1 MPGAHN
7 GRHHERF
14 DGVNDLAEKALDTLG
29 AVRRQVQHHAVLCL
43 GAAGFVVGTVTV
55 LAGGRAVAAR
65 ADLPLTSWLGAEDTR
80 NEPVGPLPGSLWVA
94 AVAVLAVLWV
104 VLLGVA
110 RRRGLGPGRIWA
122 LAGAWALPFV
132 AGPPIMDTVVYSDVA
147 YGRLLRRGFDPY
159 AVGPLRLGETPLVLA
174 IDPGDRSQPT
184 SAGPLGTVA
193 AHLAL
198 SISGG
203 SDLLAVLVLRGMAL
217 LAVLWIGRSA
227 IELGGRAAGLALAA
241 CVANP
246 LVLLY
251 GLNSPHLDVAMVG
264 CLLAALV
271 FAGRR
276 RWLAAVTLT
285 AVGGSIAPVGLVAV
299 PLVVVAHWSFR
310 RGRRRG
316 YALARDIT
324 VAAGVI
330 AAAGF
335 LQDHGFGWVTTAR
348 SKFSQHTPFSVVGA
362 TERVLSFMVRAASFD
377 DLAAGARL
385 TAALAAVC
393 TVGYLLLTTR
403 RRPLAAGFG
412 YALLALGLL
421 APILD
426 PWYLLWGVLCL
437 LPTAS
442 APQRVWAAGLSVAA
456 CVLVPLGFATT
467 PANAVTAVALAVV
480 GLGTLAAAWTVR
492 ERPVAAAEPEP
503 EPDVDTE
510 PADDDEPASVA
521 AAGPSPS
528 AVSADG

>member
-94 AVAVLAVLWV
+94 AVAVLWV

-110 RRRGLGPGRIWA
+110 RRRDLGPGRIWA

-147 YGRLLRRGFDPY
+147 YGRLLRSGFDPY

-174 IDPGDRSQPT
+174 INPGDRSQPT
-184 SAGPLGTVA
+184 SAGPLGTFA

-217 LAVLWIGRSA
+217 LAVVWIGRSA
-227 IELGGRAAGLALAA
+227 IELGGRASGLALAA

-251 GLNSPHLDVAMVG
+251 GLNSPHLDVATVA

-299 PLVVVAHWSFR
+299 PLVIVAHWSFR
-310 RGRRRG
+310 VGRRRG
-316 YALARDIT
+316 YALARDIA
-324 VAAGVI
+324 VAAAVI
-330 AAAGF
+330 TAAGF

-348 SKFSQHTPFSVVGA
+348 SQFSRHTPFSVVGA
-362 TERVLSFMVRAASFD
+362 TERLLSFMVRAASFD

-393 TVGYLLLTTR
+393 TIGYLLLTPR

-421 APILD
+421 APVLD

-442 APQRVWAAGLSVAA
+442 ALQRVWAAGLSIGA
-456 CVLVPLGFATT
+456 CVLVPLGFGTT
-467 PANAVTAVALAVV
+467 AGNAVTALALAVV
-480 GLGTLAAAWTVR
+480 GLGTLAAAWSVR
-492 ERPVAAAEPEP
+492 ERPVAADEPEP
-503 EPDVDTE
+503 AVDAE
-510 PADDDEPASVA
+510 AADDDEPAPVA
-521 AAGPSPS
+521 VAGPAPS